1 MIISGFGALC
11 TCIVMFVFAVT
22 KFTEGAWFILILIP
36 TLVVVFF
43 RIHQHYRKLAKALS
57 VEGYSPETPL
67 PTKDIVIVPVAT
79 VHKGTLAALRYA
91 RTLSDNVTAVH
102 VGLNEA
108 EDQKLIEKWKIWG
121 KGIPLVILD
130 SPYRQLYTPL
140 LSYLRQVEEAKS
152 PDDLITIV
160 IPEFITRHWWERL
173 LHWQTADI
181 MRKLF
186 ITFPDVIVVE
196 VPYQIE
202 PVEPVIALTAT
213 E

>member
-1 MIISGFGALC
+1 
-11 TCIVMFVFAVT
+11 
-22 KFTEGAWFILILIP
+22 
-36 TLVVVFF
+36 
-43 RIHQHYRKLAKALS
+43 
-57 VEGYSPETPL
+57 
-67 PTKDIVIVPVAT
+67 
-79 VHKGTLAALRYA
+79 
-91 RTLSDNVTAVH
+91 
-102 VGLNEA
+102 
-108 EDQKLIEKWKIWG
+108 
-121 KGIPLVILD
+121 VILD

-202 PVEPVIALTAT
+202 PIEPVVALTAT